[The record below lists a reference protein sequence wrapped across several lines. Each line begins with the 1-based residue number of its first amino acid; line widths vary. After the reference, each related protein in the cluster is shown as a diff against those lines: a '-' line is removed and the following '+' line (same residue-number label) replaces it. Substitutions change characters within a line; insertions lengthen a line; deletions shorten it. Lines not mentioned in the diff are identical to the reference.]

1 MNKIQKWSLSAALM
15 VSVFG
20 GSALSFAAEGAEKVA
35 VVDVQKA
42 MQQIEAGKKARA
54 TLEKE
59 VNAKKAEFQKEQA
72 AIAKMNEDFQ
82 KQSLVMNEEARAKKQ
97 SELQS
102 RMMKFQQSAQQSQ
115 DELQSK
121 ERSLTQPIISRL
133 RSIIAEVAKKKNYSI
148 VLERNENFVLY
159 SEEKDDLTAE
169 VIAIFDKGGKT

>member
-59 VNAKKAEFQKEQA
+59 VNAKKVEFQKEQA

-121 ERSLTQPIISRL
+121 ERSLTQPIISKL

-148 VLERNENFVLY
+148 VLERNENFVLF